1 MKKNTFK
8 MLLTALLAISMFL
21 VGCSNKTNQSSDDGK
36 KEPKQEEATPK
47 KDTLVYGRGGDSVS
61 LDPIT
66 TTEGETFKVTENI
79 YENLVTFG
87 EQDTTIHPSLAE
99 DWTVTEDGLTYEFKL
114 RQGVKFHDGTDFNA
128 DAVVFNFN
136 RWMNGNEDQ
145 FPYYTM
151 FGGYKGEEGHVI
163 KEVSAV
169 DDHTVKFVLT
179 RPQAPFLKNLAMSP
193 FGIASPAAVEKYGDD
208 FRKNPVGTGPFK
220 FVSWVENDTIT
231 LEKNP
236 EYWQKGLP
244 KLNKVIYR
252 VIPENTA
259 RLNSL
264 AAGEIDVMDGL
275 NNSDEATV
283 LANPDLQVI
292 ERPSMN
298 VGYIG
303 LTNTHKPFDNKLVR
317 QAINHAIDKQA
328 LIDAFYGGKAEPAK
342 NPMPPAISGYNDD
355 IEPYPYDLEK
365 AKALLAEAG
374 YADGFKI
381 DLWAMPVARP
391 YMPEAM
397 KVAEVIQASLAEI
410 GVTANI
416 QSVDWATYLQRAKNG
431 EFDMFMLGW
440 TGDNGDADNFIYTL
454 LDKDS
459 IGSNNSAMYS
469 SDELHEVLIQAQT
482 ETDENIRIE
491 LYKKAQEIVHE
502 DAPWVPLVHSIPLL
516 AAHKDVLNYK
526 PHPTG
531 SEWLLN
537 VEFAN

>member
-1 MKKNTFK
+1 MKKSTFK
-8 MLLTALLAISMFL
+8 TLLVAFLAISMFL
-21 VGCSNKTNQSSDDGK
+21 VGCSSKTNQDSDDK
-36 KEPKQEEATPK
+36 KDPVVKEETPA

-61 LDPIT
+61 LDPIS

-79 YENLVTFG
+79 FETLVAFG
-87 EQDTTIHPSLAE
+87 EQDTTINPGLAE

-114 RQGVKFHDGTDFNA
+114 RQGVKFHDGTEFNA

-136 RWMNGNEDQ
+136 RWMNGDEEQ

-151 FGGYKGEEGHVI
+151 FGGYKADEGHVI
-163 KEVSAV
+163 QEVTAV
-169 DDHTVKFVLT
+169 DANTVKFVLK

-193 FGIASPAAVEKYGDD
+193 FAISSPAAIEQHGEAY
-208 FRKNPVGTGPFK
+208 RANPVGTGPFK
-220 FVSWVENDTIT
+220 FVEWKENDTIT
-231 LEKNP
+231 LEKNAD
-236 EYWQKGLP
+236 YWQEGLP
-244 KLNKVIYR
+244 KLNKVIFR

-259 RLNSL
+259 RLNAL
-264 AAGEIDVMDGL
+264 VNGEIDVMDGL

-283 LANPDLQVI
+283 LGNDNLQVI

-303 LTNTHKPFDNKLVR
+303 LTNTRKPFDNKLVR
-317 QAINHAIDKQA
+317 QAINHAIDKQSI
-328 LIDAFYGGKAEPAK
+328 IDAFYGGKAQPAV
-342 NPMPPAISGYNDD
+342 NPMPPAISGYHDG
-355 IEPYPYDLEK
+355 IEAYPYDLEK

-374 YADGFKI
+374 YADGFTM

-416 QSVDWATYLQRAKNG
+416 QSVDWATYLDQAKNG
-431 EFDMFMLGW
+431 EYDAFMLGW
-440 TGDNGDADNFIYTL
+440 TGDNGDADNFLYTL

-469 SDELHEVLIQAQT
+469 SDELHDILIQAQT
-482 ETDENIRIE
+482 EVDEDVRNE
-491 LYKKAQEIVHE
+491 LYKKAQEIIHE

-516 AAHKDVLNYK
+516 AAGKDVVNYK

-531 SEWLLN
+531 SESLIN